1 MIWLILGVLLLLAA
15 SPVLQRALADL
26 ERSLVAIDEAL
37 GEVVAECQ
45 RVVPDLDG
53 IPALVE
59 TETLTGA
66 VPGLVGD
73 YVGALTPLL

>member
-1 MIWLILGVLLLLAA
+1 MIWLILGVLLGTAALPILRRSLAGLAA
-15 SPVLQRALADL
+15 SLA
-26 ERSLVAIDEAL
+26 VIDEYL

-45 RVVPDLDG
+45 RIVPVLDNV
-53 IPALVE
+53 PALVE
-59 TETLTGA
+59 TEELTGA